1 MYDNESMVQ
10 QFLNILL
17 ATSIFAC
24 PFFCKG
30 GAVCC
35 HGDKAAATHRCC
47 EACHDSQPEQ
57 SDDQGSLPSPSS
69 DVTDGCICGGAV
81 IETSAVQLLDLDVSV
96 FVALVETAGHND
108 LVVQRE
114 HVRSTP
120 FLPDDDM
127 NTGRA
132 MRCLMMSFLC

>member
-1 MYDNESMVQ
+1 MAQ

-35 HGDKAAATHRCC
+35 EGHKVAALHRCC

-57 SDDQGSLPSPSS
+57 SDESVPAPSPRS
-69 DVTDGCICGGAV
+69 DMTGGCICGGAV
-81 IETSAVQLLDLDVSV
+81 IETFAVQLLDLDTSI
-96 FVALVETAGHND
+96 FVAPVETAGRNE

-114 HVRSTP
+114 HVRSTA

-132 MRCLMMSFLC
+132 MRGLMMSFLC